1 MCCLPESTAPRGV
14 FAFKWPGN
22 YVTIVSLM
30 EEVGIVTEIE
40 GITAHILVERKS
52 ACEHCTVGTCKI
64 SSDGANLKAINEAGA
79 KAGQKVR
86 VAIKDLTYV
95 SGSFFFYGVPTFAL
109 IAGALLGLGVFSG
122 MFPDKDPEAVA
133 AVSAFVCM
141 ALSLVVVKLWSRKA
155 ERKSVYQPVVVE
167 VLDNGGSS

>member
-1 MCCLPESTAPRGV
+1 MMGFFS
-14 FAFKWPGN
+14 FNWPGN
-22 YVTIVSLM
+22 YVTIVSHM

-52 ACEHCTVGTCKI
+52 ACEHCTIGTCKI
-64 SSDGANLKAINEAGA
+64 SSDGANLKAINEASA
-79 KAGQKVR
+79 KVGQKVR
-86 VAIKDLTYV
+86 VAIKDYTYV

-109 IAGALLGLGVFSG
+109 IAGGILGLAVFSEW
-122 MFPDKDPEAVA
+122 FPGKDPEAVA

-141 ALSLVVVKLWSRKA
+141 VLSLLVVKLWSRSA

-167 VLDNGGSS
+167 ILDNGGSS